1 MKWFRK
7 NYVLKNFEELLLTS
21 WHRNTALYLLHQG
34 NIVPTTHV
42 AFVGLQ
48 DANECKTDKEKRE
61 KKKRDGNKKEIELET
76 TERTADRCKQNRNWK
91 GTKKVRWHKPFN
103 AKDVLMKRKK
113 KRFIRFV
120 KTDYTIQFSAK
131 SK

>member
-1 MKWFRK
+1 M
-7 NYVLKNFEELLLTS
+7 
-21 WHRNTALYLLHQG
+21 
-34 NIVPTTHV
+34 
-42 AFVGLQ
+42 GLQ
-48 DANECKTDKEKRE
+48 DANECKTDKEKR
-61 KKKRDGNKKEIELET
+61 KKRDGNKKEIELET

-91 GTKKVRWHKPFN
+91 GTKKVKVRWHKPFN